1 MKKLLLICLVI
12 LSAQSIEAQTDIVI
26 TEIMYNT
33 PSVDSAEFI
42 EIYNNGPSSI
52 DLTNYSFST
61 GVTYTFPS
69 VSLNAGEYYV
79 ITLNAVDFN
88 TIYGFAP
95 DAEWTS
101 GNLTNTSES
110 ITIVDDLG
118 NMVDSVTYDD
128 GGPIWPTGTDGQ
140 GASIILCDPNTDNND
155 GANWIA
161 SANNAG
167 TTIGGTAIF
176 ASPGSAN
183 TCCTILTGT
192 NNTTICAE
200 DSITIN
206 GTVYYASN
214 STGTEVFS
222 LASGCDSTVTVA
234 LNVLAP
240 KTGIVNTSINS
251 NDNIVINGTT
261 YNSSNLSGT
270 EIFTNVGS
278 NSCDST
284 VTITLS
290 VIPDLVITEIMY
302 NTPSVDSAE
311 FIEIYN
317 NGSSSIDLTNYSFS
331 TGVTYTFPSIILNTG
346 EYFVVTSDSIDF
358 YSIYGYAPN
367 VEWTS
372 GSLLNSSEDITI
384 IDPFGN
390 TVDSVNYD
398 DGGPNWPTGT
408 DGQGASIIL
417 CDPNTD
423 NNDGNNWN
431 ASTNDAGT
439 TIGGVAIFA
448 SPGSA
453 NFCCPIITGTDNT
466 TICATGSVLI
476 NGTTYDA
483 ATPNGTEVFTNI
495 GPNMCDSTV
504 TVALNVETAIDV
516 TVTNTSPTLTSNQTG
531 ATYQWLD
538 CDNGN
543 AVIVPA
549 TNQSFTPSTDGNY
562 AVEITIGNC
571 VDTSA
576 CENVSTVGINESKQ
590 NVTSIYPNPTNGI
603 FTVEF
608 STIENGARIEIYS
621 VVGQKIII
629 RKVTKNQTIIDLS
642 NYDNGIYFVKT
653 QDDNNVVTK
662 RIIKH

>member
-161 SANNAG
+161 SANDAG

-183 TCCTILTGT
+183 TCCTVLTGT

-200 DSITIN
+200 DSVTIN

-240 KTGIVNTSINS
+240 KTGVVNTSINS

-261 YNSSNLSGT
+261 YNASNLSGT

-290 VIPDLVITEIMY
+290 LIPDLVITEIMY

-453 NFCCPIITGTDNT
+453 NFCCIPLTSTDTQAACDSLIWIDGNTYYSNNTTAVYTLQNGDGCDSIITLDL
-466 TICATGSVLI
+466 TINNLDLTL
-476 NGTTYDA
+476 
-483 ATPNGTEVFTNI
+483 TN
-495 GPNMCDSTV
+495 
-504 TVALNVETAIDV
+504 A
-516 TVTNTSPTLTSNQTG
+516 SPTLTANQTG

-543 AVIVPA
+543 AIIPTETDQA
-549 TNQSFTPSTDGNY
+549 FTPSTDGNY

-571 VDTSA
+571 VGTST

-603 FTVEF
+603 FTVEL

-621 VVGQKIII
+621 VVGQQIINQ
-629 RKVTKNQTIIDLS
+629 KVTKNQTIIDLS

-653 QDDNNVVTK
+653 QDD
-662 RIIKH
+662 